1 MELLKLLS
9 ASEIF
14 AQVVSFLILLFV
26 LRIFLWKRILKVLDD
41 RKEKIASEFKGIE
54 EGKLEVEKLKS
65 DYEAKLKTIED
76 TAKAKI
82 QEAINEGEEILG
94 KMRKDAQEEGR
105 KVIEDA
111 KAGIKYEIA
120 KAREDLKDEIIGL
133 VLSAAEEVLQQ
144 KITEKED
151 KKVVEDFIE
160 RVDKVQ

>member
-41 RKEKIASEFKGIE
+41 RKEKIASEFKRIE
-54 EGKLEVEKLKS
+54 QGKLEVEKLKS
-65 DYEAKLKTIED
+65 DYEAKLNTIED
-76 TAKAKI
+76 IAKAKI
-82 QEAINEGEEILG
+82 QEAIDEGEQLLG
-94 KMRKDAQEEGR
+94 KMRKDAQEEGQ

-111 KAGIKYEIA
+111 KASIKYEVA
-120 KAREDLKDEIIGL
+120 KAREELKDDIIGL
-133 VLSAAEEVLQQ
+133 VLSATEEVLEQ

-151 KKVVEDFIE
+151 KKIVEDFIE
-160 RVDKVQ
+160 RVDKIQ